1 MSALH
6 ERSSDTASFAPEHR
20 LRPRQPLELR
30 RAGGIRTWMLVAVIA
45 VVAAVVQARGMY
57 TAPIRFDDEGTYVS
71 QARAIL
77 VDGSLSPYT
86 YWYDHPPL
94 GWMLIAAWLAG
105 PGALLPAPHLIGDGR
120 QFMLVLGVL
129 SAMLV
134 FFLARRVRLTR
145 AAATGAALLFALSPL
160 AVAYHRMVLLDNIV
174 TPLILGSFVLAM
186 SRRRRLAA
194 AFLAGL
200 LLAAAV
206 LVKLT
211 AVLFAPFIIWVL
223 WRTYAGPTR
232 RMSATMFGIGAALPA
247 LLFPVFA
254 LIKGELIPREGR
266 VSLWEGIWFQLVGR
280 PDSGS
285 VLNAGDDAYAVV
297 QGWLGYDPWLIV
309 MGAALAIPA
318 LISRRLRPFALAM
331 MFLLVM
337 MLRPGYLPMPYVVAM
352 LPLAALLVAGVIDLS
367 VRWLVQEIRDG
378 RTVLRTASS
387 LGALAAVTVAS
398 SVLVLVP
405 MMRDWTSDLRRL
417 ATVNMDLPY
426 NGSTAWLLAN
436 VEPGEMLVVDNV
448 TWTDLVREGYPEDT
462 LIWFNRLDNDEAVQ
476 SAVGDWRNVDWIVST
491 EVIRN
496 SPTNGLLVKQLLDR
510 STPVAGWGWGDTRIV
525 VGRVG
530 VED

>member
-6 ERSSDTASFAPEHR
+6 ERASTPGFTPDHR
-20 LRPRQPLELR
+20 LRPKQSRDLR
-30 RAGGIRTWMLVAVIA
+30 RAGGIRTWVLVLF
-45 VVAAVVQARGMY
+45 VAAVAAIVQARGMY
-57 TAPIRFDDEGTYVS
+57 TAPIRFDDEGTYIS

-77 VDGSLSPYT
+77 TDGSLSPYT

-105 PGALLPAPHLIGDGR
+105 PGAILPAPHLIGDGR

-134 FFLARRVRLTR
+134 FFLARRIRLSR
-145 AAATGAALLFALSPL
+145 AAATVASLLFALSPL

-194 AFLAGL
+194 AFFAGL
-200 LLAAAV
+200 LLASAV

-211 AVLFAPFIIWVL
+211 ALLFAPFIAWVL
-223 WRTYAGPTR
+223 WRSFAGPTR
-232 RMSATMFGIGAALPA
+232 RMASTMFGIGVALPA

-285 VLNAGDDAYAVV
+285 VLTPGDDAYAVV

-309 MGAALAIPA
+309 MGAVVAIPA
-318 LISRRLRPFALAM
+318 LISHRLRPFAAAM
-331 MFLLVM
+331 VFFLIM
-337 MLRPGYLPMPYVVAM
+337 MLRPGYLPMPYIVA
-352 LPLAALLVAGVIDLS
+352 LIPLAALLIAGVGDLI
-367 VRWLVQEIRDG
+367 VRWLTLQIRDG
-378 RTVLRTASS
+378 RTVLTSAAAI
-387 LGALAAVTVAS
+387 GALAAITVS
-398 SVLVLVP
+398 TTLFVLVP
-405 MMRDWTSDLRRL
+405 MAQDWRSGLQRL
-417 ATVNMDLPY
+417 ANVNMDLPY
-426 NGSTAWLLAN
+426 NGSTAWLLEN

-448 TWTDLVREGYPEDT
+448 TWTDLIREGYPEET
-462 LIWFNRLDNDEAVQ
+462 LIWFNRLDNDPDVQ
-476 SAVGDWRNVDWIVST
+476 AAVGDWRNVDWIVST

-496 SPTNGLLVKQLLDR
+496 SPTNGVLVRQLLDG
-510 STPVAGWGWGDTRIV
+510 STPVAGWGWGETRIV

-530 VED
+530 VAD